1 MKKLLLFLLIAPVLG
16 FGQDKFKTDLG
27 TFDYSNG
34 VRYRAVFN
42 SDLDIESQ
50 VIKINADVAFIGYP
64 MRSASMKVEKKD
76 GKTRITVTDFS
87 MGEVSSSGGVMVG
100 NTFIGGDDTEYY
112 KIDNVTWNEK
122 KQSFKRSFVNN
133 YSKKLEKS
141 IMNAVNRLVE
151 ANSSE
156 DDDW

>member
-50 VIKINADVAFIGYP
+50 VIKINADVAFIG
-64 MRSASMKVEKKD
+64 
-76 GKTRITVTDFS
+76 T
-87 MGEVSSSGGVMVG
+87 
-100 NTFIGGDDTEYY
+100 
-112 KIDNVTWNEK
+112 
-122 KQSFKRSFVNN
+122 
-133 YSKKLEKS
+133 L
-141 IMNAVNRLVE
+141 
-151 ANSSE
+151 
-156 DDDW
+156 